1 MVYHGHI
8 EDGRIVLDEAP
19 LLPNGIKVEVKL
31 LEGPATAERPWLK
44 HLGCVKDF
52 PPNASQTVDEVLYGR
67 PEE

>member
-1 MVYHGHI
+1 MVYQGHI
-8 EDGRIVLDEAP
+8 EDGRVVLDEAP

-31 LEGPATAERPWLK
+31 LDENPKVERPWLK

-52 PPNASQTVDEVLYGR
+52 PANASQTVDEVLYGR